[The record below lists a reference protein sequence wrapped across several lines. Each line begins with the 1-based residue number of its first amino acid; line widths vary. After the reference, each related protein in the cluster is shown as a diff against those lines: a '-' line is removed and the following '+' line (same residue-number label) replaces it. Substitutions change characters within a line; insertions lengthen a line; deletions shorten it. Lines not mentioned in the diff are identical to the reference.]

1 MIHVFSATY
10 AAVLVA
16 ELVGDKFVYTTG
28 VLATRYATLPIVCGV
43 ALAFMLKMGVA
54 VAVGSTVAALPP
66 ALIASATGAG
76 FIWMAVRFWRDP
88 HDEIA
93 APRRRR
99 SSEAAVVSFA
109 SVFLSEWADLG
120 QLTAATL
127 ATRMGAPFVVWAG
140 AVAAMMTKAIVAAT
154 IGARLRRW
162 LHPFAASAMGR
173 YASIGLLL
181 LIGALSVAETL
192 LTNP

>member
-1 MIHVFSATY
+1 
-10 AAVLVA
+10 
-16 ELVGDKFVYTTG
+16 
-28 VLATRYATLPIVCGV
+28 
-43 ALAFMLKMGVA
+43 
-54 VAVGSTVAALPP
+54 
-66 ALIASATGAG
+66 
-76 FIWMAVRFWRDP
+76 
-88 HDEIA
+88 
-93 APRRRR
+93 
-99 SSEAAVVSFA
+99 
-109 SVFLSEWADLG
+109 
-120 QLTAATL
+120 
-127 ATRMGAPFVVWAG
+127 MGAPFVVWAG